1 MKYEFVQPR
10 FSEGVLAR
18 SLQGRSGE
26 EFYKYGMKGA
36 KNMIPILSGPVVKR
50 PGTNYIGT
58 LKDASAIFIPF
69 FKDKNNTYI
78 IELGSTSASSGG
90 YLRLWSQDQ
99 LLNDKQGTPA
109 TYEVTSGVTWT
120 QAQLLTLKYTQSGD
134 YIFVCCPTK
143 APQII
148 KREIIT
154 GGSSSGFAA
163 DDSVW
168 TIFEYVMIDGPY
180 KEINVYSE
188 DAASTDKYALYIAEP
203 ANKEEI
209 AGVEFNTLTN
219 NIVLPNHGLQTG
231 MKIRLDDDGANTDS
245 YETAH
250 SASGNHGWGN
260 ITSGGESDGTT
271 VLVDADYY
279 VINTTSTSFQISV
292 DDGGSPFEFE
302 LRGTTEKGNSEIKVF
317 RYVYPSSTT
326 GIVFTL
332 YKDGAVSNDLFNSA
346 NDVNRMIR
354 INPLAKPLSRIG
366 GVRWCWGIISAVGTN
381 TVTVKLKT
389 EMANIRGGTDGSAPA
404 TTSDETRKRG
414 TPDFRLG
421 AFSVG
426 EGFPSVSQIY
436 QQRMVLAATTV
447 QPSTVWLSKTANFY
461 SFAPTDI
468 PAQDSPSSIIAGEAI
483 EVITASSGLTF
494 TLDSDTLDQI
504 KWLAESKKLT
514 MGTSA
519 GVYMLYG
526 SETNLVVTPFR
537 FTINRESSFSA
548 TDTPPVVVSNALL
561 YAQIGGKDVQQLLFE
576 GQQGQWFN
584 SKISIKGYDI
594 IKASQI
600 KKMVWQERPNN
611 VVWMMM
617 DDGRV
622 LSLSYDRQTSF
633 QAWSEHII
641 AGTAAKVT
649 DIEMIATQSHDQI
662 WLKVERTIN
671 SATKYYMETV
681 ARFPTEGALARNALV
696 FSDSALTKDIAGKA
710 FTVNSSTNVVTSTA
724 HGLIDT
730 QVITVSSSTTLP
742 TGLAVGDDYYVRDKT
757 ANTFKLALAS
767 GGTAISFGSTGSGTH
782 SWATKEVTGLSHLE
796 GESLQIYYDGMQ
808 HINKTVS
815 SGSLLLDNTAGT
827 DVVVGLPYDGEIETL
842 EPTPPENQ
850 YSYTKHIISIS
861 ILIEESLGIQI
872 EYADLSEDIL
882 FRSTGDSMGEQI
894 DLFSGR
900 RKLALSG
907 IPWEDFDVKIVS
919 NGPFPMQINSIVLE
933 TETGGG

>member
-1 MKYEFVQPR
+1 MV
-10 FSEGVLAR
+10 
-18 SLQGRSGE
+18 
-26 EFYKYGMKGA
+26 
-36 KNMIPILSGPVVKR
+36 
-50 PGTNYIGT
+50 
-58 LKDASAIFIPF
+58 
-69 FKDKNNTYI
+69 
-78 IELGSTSASSGG
+78 
-90 YLRLWSQDQ
+90 
-99 LLNDKQGTPA
+99 
-109 TYEVTSGVTWT
+109 
-120 QAQLLTLKYTQSGD
+120 
-134 YIFVCCPTK
+134 
-143 APQII
+143 
-148 KREIIT
+148 
-154 GGSSSGFAA
+154 
-163 DDSVW
+163 
-168 TIFEYVMIDGPY
+168 DGPY
-180 KEINVYSE
+180 NSINFYDE
-188 DAASTDKYALYIAEP
+188 DAASTDKYTLYIAESGLT
-203 ANKEEI
+203 AVEI
-209 AGVEFNTLTN
+209 AGVEFNTITN
-219 NIVLPNHGLQTG
+219 SIVLANHGLQTG
-231 MKIRLDDDGANTDS
+231 MKIRLDDDGSSD
-245 YETAH
+245 
-250 SASGNHGWGN
+250 GWGN
-260 ITSGGESDGTT
+260 LTSDASTA
-271 VLVDADYY
+271 LVDADYY
-279 VINTTSTSFQISV
+279 VVNTTSTSFQISTT
-292 DDGGSPFEFE
+292 DGGAPLEFE
-302 LRGTTEKGNSEIKVF
+302 LATDETKAGADVKVY

-332 YKDGAVSNDLFNSA
+332 YKNGVVSNDLFNSA

-354 INPLAKPLSRIG
+354 INPLALPLTRIG
-366 GVRWCWGIISAVGTN
+366 GIRWCWGIISAVGTN
-381 TVTVKLKT
+381 TITVKLKT
-389 EMANIRGGTDGSAPA
+389 EMANIRGGTPSGSNKKA
-404 TTSDETRKRG
+404 G

-468 PAQDSPSSIIAGEAI
+468 PAQDSPSSIVAGEAT
-483 EVITASSGLTF
+483 EVITVSSGLTF
-494 TLDSDTLDQI
+494 TLDSDTLDEI

-561 YAQIGGKDVQQLLFE
+561 YAQIGGKDVQQLLFQ

-594 IKASQI
+594 IKASEI

-617 DDGRV
+617 DDGRI

-633 QAWSEHII
+633 QAWSEHVI
-641 AGTAAKVT
+641 AGTDAKVT

-730 QVITVSSSTTLP
+730 QVITVSSTTTLP

-827 DVVVGLPYDGEIETL
+827 DVVVGLPYNGEIETL

-850 YSYTKHIISIS
+850 YSYTKHITSIS

-872 EYADLSEDIL
+872 EYIDLSEDIL

-907 IPWEDFDVKIVS
+907 IPWEDFDIKIVS

>member
-1 MKYEFVQPR
+1 MKYEFVQSR
-10 FSEGVLAR
+10 FSEGVLAK
-18 SLQGRSGE
+18 SLQGRSNE
-26 EFYKYGMKGA
+26 EFYRYGMKGA
-36 KNMIPILSGPVVKR
+36 KNMIPILPGPVVKR

-69 FKDKNNTYI
+69 FKDKDNTYI
-78 IELGSTSASSGG
+78 LEIGSTSPSSGG

-99 LLNDKQGTPA
+99 LLYDKQGTPA
-109 TYEVTSGVTWT
+109 IYEVTTGVTWT
-120 QAQLLTLKYTQSGD
+120 QAELLTLKYTQSGD

-168 TIFEYVMIDGPY
+168 TVFEYVMIDGPY
-180 KEINVYSE
+180 NSINFYDE
-188 DAASTDKYALYIAEP
+188 DAANTTDKYTLHIAESGLT
-203 ANKEEI
+203 AVEI
-209 AGVEFNTLTN
+209 AGVEFNTVTN
-219 NIVLPNHGLQTG
+219 SIVLANHGLQTG
-231 MKIRLDDDGANTDS
+231 MKIKLDDDGSSD
-245 YETAH
+245 
-250 SASGNHGWGN
+250 GWGN
-260 ITSGGESDGTT
+260 LTSDGSTA
-271 VLVDADYY
+271 LVDADYY
-279 VINTTSTSFQISV
+279 VVSTTSTSFQISIT
-292 DDGGSPFEFE
+292 DGGAPLEFE
-302 LRGTTEKGNSEIKVF
+302 LATDETKAGADVKVY
-317 RYVYPSSTT
+317 RYVYPSATT

-332 YKDGAVSNDLFNSA
+332 YKAGVASNDLFDSA

-354 INPLAKPLSRIG
+354 INPLALPLSRIG
-366 GVRWCWGIISAVGTN
+366 GIRWCWGIISAVGTN

-389 EMANIRGGTDGSAPA
+389 EMANIRGGTPSGSNLNA
-404 TTSDETRKRG
+404 G
-414 TPDFRLG
+414 TPDFRMG

-436 QQRMVLAATTV
+436 QQRMVLAATSS
-447 QPSTVWLSKTANFY
+447 QPSTVWLSKTGNFY

-468 PAQDSPSSIIAGEAI
+468 PTQDSSSSIIAGEAI
-483 EVITASSGLTF
+483 EVITESSGLTF
-494 TLDSDTLDQI
+494 TLDSDTLDEI
-504 KWLAESKKLT
+504 KWIAESKKMT

-548 TDTPPVVVSNALL
+548 TDTPPVVVSNALM

-594 IKASQI
+594 IKSSEI

-611 VVWMMM
+611 VIWLMM
-617 DDGRV
+617 DDGRL

-641 AGTAAKVT
+641 AGTDAKVT
-649 DIEMIATQSHDQI
+649 DIEMIATESHDQI
-662 WLKVERTIN
+662 WMKIERTIDG
-671 SATKYYMETV
+671 STKYYMETL
-681 ARFPTEGALARNALV
+681 ARYPTEDALVRNALV
-696 FSDSALTKDIAGKA
+696 FSDSALTKSIAGKV
-710 FTVNSSTNVVTSTA
+710 FTASSSSGLLITSVA

-730 QVITVSSSTTLP
+730 QIITVSNTGGALP
-742 TGLAVGDDYYVRDKT
+742 TGIEAGEEYYVRDKAT
-757 ANTFKLALAS
+757 DTFKLALTS
-767 GGTAISFGSTGSGTH
+767 GGTAIAYTDAGSGTS
-782 SWATKEVTGLSHLE
+782 SWATKQVTGLSHLE
-796 GESLQIYYDGMQ
+796 GESLQVYYEGMQ
-808 HINKTVS
+808 HPNETVS
-815 SGSLLLDNTAGT
+815 SGSIILDNALGT
-827 DVVVGLPYDGEIETL
+827 DVVVGLPYNGEIETL
-842 EPTPPENQ
+842 EPSAPENQ
-850 YSYTKHIISIS
+850 YSYTKHLTSIS

-872 EYADLSEDIL
+872 EYTDLLEDIL
-882 FRSTGDSMGEQI
+882 FRSTQDSMGEQLE
-894 DLFSGR
+894 LFSGR
-900 RKLALSG
+900 KKLALSG

>member
-10 FSEGVLAR
+10 FSEGVLAK

-50 PGTNYIGT
+50 PGTNFIGT

-109 TYEVTSGVTWT
+109 IYEVTSGVTWT

-168 TIFEYVMIDGPY
+168 TVFEYVMIDGPY
-180 KEINVYSE
+180 KDINVYSE
-188 DAASTDKYALYIAEP
+188 DAASTDKYSLYIAEP
-203 ANKEEI
+203 TNKEEI

-219 NIVLPNHGLQTG
+219 SIVLPNHGLQTG
-231 MKIRLDDDGANTDS
+231 MKIRLDDDGSTKA
-245 YETAH
+245 
-250 SASGNHGWGN
+250 WGN
-260 ITSGGESDGTT
+260 ITSDGTA

-292 DDGGSPFEFE
+292 DDGGSPLEFE
-302 LRGTTEKGNSEIKVF
+302 LKSGTDTASADVKVF
-317 RYVYPSSTT
+317 RYVYPSSAS
-326 GIVFTL
+326 GITFTL
-332 YKDGAVSNDLFNSA
+332 YKNGVVSNDLFDSG

-366 GVRWCWGIISAVGTN
+366 GVRWCWGIITAVGTN
-381 TVTVKLKT
+381 TIDVALKT
-389 EMANIRGGTDGSAPA
+389 EMANIRGSTPSGSNKKA
-404 TTSDETRKRG
+404 G

-426 EGFPSVSQIY
+426 EGFPSVAQIY

-468 PAQDSPSSIIAGEAI
+468 PAQDSPSSIVAGEAT
-483 EVITASSGLTF
+483 EVITSSSGLTF
-494 TLDSDTLDQI
+494 TLDSDTLDEI

-561 YAQIGGKDVQQLLFE
+561 YAQIGGKDVQQLLFQ

-594 IKASQI
+594 IKASEI

-611 VVWMMM
+611 VIWMMM
-617 DDGRV
+617 DDGRI

-633 QAWSEHII
+633 QAWSEHVI
-641 AGTAAKVT
+641 AGTNAKVT

-671 SATKYYMETV
+671 SVTKYYMETV

-696 FSDSALTKDIAGKA
+696 FSDSALTKDIAGKT

-730 QVITVSSSTTLP
+730 QVITVSNSGGGLP

-757 ANTFKLALAS
+757 VNTFKLALAS

-815 SGSLLLDNTAGT
+815 SGSILLDNTAGT
-827 DVVVGLPYDGEIETL
+827 DVVVGLPYNGEIETL
-842 EPTPPENQ
+842 EPTPPDNQ
-850 YSYTKHIISIS
+850 YSYTKHLISIS
-861 ILIEESLGIQI
+861 LLIEESLGIQI
-872 EYADLSEDIL
+872 EYVDLSEDIL

-907 IPWEDFDVKIVS
+907 IPWEDFDIKIVS
-919 NGPFPMQINSIVLE
+919 NGPFQCR
-933 TETGGG
+933 